1 MALADTFAC
10 PWHGERPPDV
20 GVRGEGLA
28 LAGEE
33 LSASSDEQ
41 DRVHLLRRAHGAW
54 GARWRGVCR
63 PSPEEEKEGDLLL
76 FWKSEAVRVFAH
88 GTWLLGVSRGGE
100 STGAGPG
107 MERRGRECW
116 VGEEWE

>member
-1 MALADTFAC
+1 MAIADTFAC
-10 PWHGERPPDV
+10 PWHGERPPEV

-54 GARWRGVCR
+54 GGAVEGSL
-63 PSPEEEKEGDLLL
+63 SPISG
-76 FWKSEAVRVFAH
+76 
-88 GTWLLGVSRGGE
+88 
-100 STGAGPG
+100 
-107 MERRGRECW
+107 GRE
-116 VGEEWE
+116 GGGPPPLLEE